1 MKYNHHAQKNKS
13 GTSVHV
19 PPSQFLPVQN
29 LINLD
34 IENDAKKSLINQ
46 VRSQETRSQEARIH
60 EARNQEPRSQETITR
75 TSPDNELSFFDE
87 FINWWREVGADR
99 IRTFVYHVGLITIGM
114 TLMGIMMVTV
124 FYIHQKMYVQMTKH

>member
-1 MKYNHHAQKNKS
+1 MKYNYRAQKNKF

-19 PPSQFLPVQN
+19 PPNQFLADQN

-34 IENDAKKSLINQ
+34 IEKATKKSIINQ
-46 VRSQETRSQEARIH
+46 VRSQETSSQEARIH
-60 EARNQEPRSQETITR
+60 EARNREPRSQETR

-87 FINWWREVGADR
+87 FIHWWRVVGANA